1 MGAIP
6 VVNEN
11 DSVSYT
17 EIKSTYC
24 LFGDNFMLSVVLK
37 TIPWFWWNSVSESVL
52 KDYEDAKATFKDAFW
67 ETAKQMNSVEQYY
80 EYKWDDLAFGI
91 TEHGWL

>member
-1 MGAIP
+1 MLPFQLNNIKEKKEDLTNTFNTLLEMGAIP

-52 KDYEDAKATFKDAFW
+52 KSIDYGFKV
-67 ETAKQMNSVEQYY
+67 Q
-80 EYKWDDLAFGI
+80 
-91 TEHGWL
+91 